1 MELTDLKGFN
11 KKVRKLILEYL
22 EKNDMTL
29 HKFCKKVGVH
39 QSQMWIYL
47 YGDNKKAGLH
57 SRTLEKIGEII

>member
-1 MELTDLKGFN
+1 MMK
-11 KKVRKLILEYL
+11 YL

-57 SRTLEKIGEII
+57 SRTLEKIGEIL